1 MTARPRCAESLAVLL
16 DARSGGTPNA
26 GVLRRA
32 HAHAAVCP
40 ECAAVLE
47 DTDASRR
54 VQARFARC
62 PGRAP
67 RALVAPLVVLS
78 FVQLAIAVPWL
89 FGHNPIGAVGHAA
102 SEHLVRDGAIG
113 FVIAIAGLIAA
124 FDAAR
129 ARTLCLV
136 SIAALAI
143 QLSAGLFDE
152 RDHRVTVHFELTH
165 LLAIAIVVLVAL
177 IARRAPYGPVR
188 AQRRPQ
194 LRPVGGQQAPPW
206 PNRSAP

>member
-16 DARSGGTPNA
+16 DARSGGTPDA
-26 GVLRRA
+26 EALRRA
-32 HAHAAVCP
+32 HAHAAACP
-40 ECAAVLE
+40 ECAAALE
-47 DTDASRR
+47 DTDAPRR

-67 RALVAPLVVLS
+67 RTLVAPLAVLS

-89 FGHNPIGAVGHAA
+89 FGHNPIGVAGHAA
-102 SEHLVRDGAIG
+102 SEHLVRDGTIG

-124 FDAAR
+124 FDPAR

-136 SIAALAI
+136 SLAALAI

-152 RDHRVTVHFELTH
+152 HDHRVNVHFELTH

-177 IARRAPYGPVR
+177 VARRAPYGPAR
-188 AQRRPQ
+188 TEPRPR
-194 LRPVGGQQAPPW
+194 LRPVGRQQRPP
-206 PNRSAP
+206 PASRSAS